1 MYCYRACRYPYWVRI
16 GGGSKVKKV
25 AKLIGLSIILLIL
38 IFISTLIDQKQSSFA
53 VVNKVLTLFIGAW
66 FPKLIRY
73 SVDLVDNDNWKA
85 SQRKLERAG
94 ILKKNTIIRIS
105 FAYLFR
111 IKVDGKY
118 FLVPNTRSHKYQP
131 VGGAYK
137 FCNEEAQYLSN
148 SMSVENDDRVPV
160 NKTTQNDYRLL
171 VKNKHLRDFV
181 KRFDITEH
189 RENGSNLSREFEEE
203 IFSTGILT
211 KKSFGSNLSYRY
223 CGRHMTDIQYGSIFK
238 HFELLLADIFEVQLS
253 EKQEELFRTLMEE
266 KSDKYYFATSD
277 EIKSFGVS
285 TVTNKF
291 TDTIAT
297 HTPKIITENTEKLGK
312 REKSSPQIEV
322 SLN

>member
-1 MYCYRACRYPYWVRI
+1 MCCYRTRRYPYWVRI
-16 GGGSKVKKV
+16 DGGSKVKKV
-25 AKLIGLSIILLIL
+25 AKLIGLGIILLIL
-38 IFISTLIDQKQSSFA
+38 ILISTLIDQKHFSFA
-53 VVNKVLTLFIGAW
+53 VINKVLTLFIGAW

-94 ILKKNTIIRIS
+94 VLKKNTIIRIS
-105 FAYLFR
+105 FSYLFR

-137 FCNEEAQYLSN
+137 LCNEEAQYLSS

-160 NKTTQNDYRLL
+160 NEATENDYRLL
-171 VKNKHLRDFV
+171 VKNKYLRDFV
-181 KRFDITEH
+181 KRFDITTH

-211 KKSFGSNLSYRY
+211 KKIFGSNLSYKY
-223 CGRHMTDIQYGSIFK
+223 CGRHMTNIQYGSIFK
-238 HFELLLADIFEVQLS
+238 HFELLLADVFEVQLS
-253 EKQEELFRTLMEE
+253 EKQEELFRTLM
-266 KSDKYYFATSD
+266 KKQSDKYYFATSD

-285 TVTNKF
+285 TGANKF
-291 TDTIAT
+291 TDNIAT
-297 HTPKIITENTEKLGK
+297 HTPKIITENTENLSK
-312 REKSSPQIEV
+312 REKSSPIIAI
-322 SLN
+322 SLK

>member
-1 MYCYRACRYPYWVRI
+1 MCCYRTRRYTYWKRI

-25 AKLIGLSIILLIL
+25 AKLVGLSIILLML
-38 IFISTLIDQKQSSFA
+38 IFVSTLIDQKYLSFA
-53 VVNKVLTLFIGAW
+53 VINKVLTLFIGAW

-118 FLVPNTRSHKYQP
+118 FLVPNTRSCKYQP

-137 FCNEEAQYLSN
+137 FCNEEAQYLSS
-148 SMSVENDDRVPV
+148 SMSIENDDRVPV
-160 NKTTQNDYRLL
+160 NKTTKNDYRLL
-171 VKNKHLRDFV
+171 VKDKYLRAFV
-181 KRFDITEH
+181 KRFDITED

-211 KKSFGSNLSYRY
+211 KKSFGSHLSYKY
-223 CGRHMTDIQYGSIFK
+223 CGRHMTDIQYGSIFE
-238 HFELLLADIFEVQLS
+238 HYELLLADVFEVQLS
-253 EKQEELFRTLMEE
+253 EKQEELFRNLMDK

-291 TDTIAT
+291 TDNIAT
-297 HTPKIITENTEKLGK
+297 HTPKIITENTENLSK
-312 REKSSPQIEV
+312 REKTSPIIEIA
-322 SLN
+322 LK